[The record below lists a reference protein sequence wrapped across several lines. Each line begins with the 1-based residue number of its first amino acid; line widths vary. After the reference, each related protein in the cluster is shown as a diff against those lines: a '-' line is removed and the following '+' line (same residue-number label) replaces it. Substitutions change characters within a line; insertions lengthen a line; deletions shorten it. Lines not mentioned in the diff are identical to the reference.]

1 MGSGEGLELD
11 KDVIFNSDGLRDLF
25 NFSLEVGDLGDE
37 ERSKFTGFRASLRD
51 FSGESVELEFKG
63 INLRL
68 EFKILFSDGRGL
80 FLDLGG
86 DFFLSN
92 RHLGEFG
99 LERTDSQF
107 EFTFSLGQGLENKL
121 KEEE

>member
-1 MGSGEGLELD
+1 MELD

-63 INLRL
+63 INLGL